1 MKQGL
6 TMFYSYRLSG
16 SGPFSISTSPAATS
30 ACLSDARLRSLISAR
45 GASLRW
51 AIRCYGWGYLG
62 RFGSLWSRVAP
73 WALAEKKSGV
83 RPNGLGSDRRMGC
96 ERRDVGL
103 ARHRDALGALDHA
116 ADRPAPARELAGGR
130 HVGLVLVDAALEHR
144 GPPADEPSHALG
156 GMAPRAEVLLAFGQ
170 IFLNGE
176 RSQVVPSRPT
186 STRRR
191 CFVAAF
197 FVMPPCRTLAA
208 GVLRRREPIH
218 AMNDLAF

>member
-1 MKQGL
+1 MSR
-6 TMFYSYRLSG
+6 TLSIG
-16 SGPFSISTSPAATS
+16 KVGPGPDFFWVRPFLYLYTPAATS

-116 ADRPAPARELAGGR
+116 ADRPAPAREPRGR
-130 HVGLVLVDAALEHR
+130 SRRWPCSCGRRARASRPACRRAFSRPWRHGASRR
-144 GPPADEPSHALG
+144 GPALG
-156 GMAPRAEVLLAFGQ
+156 LWPGL
-170 IFLNGE
+170 LNGE
-176 RSQVVPSRPT
+176 SIPGSAKPT
-186 STRRR
+186 QQAP
-191 CFVAAF
+191 V
-197 FVMPPCRTLAA
+197 A
-208 GVLRRREPIH
+208 GVCCRPW
-218 AMNDLAF
+218 

>member
-1 MKQGL
+1 MSRTLSIGKVGPGPD
-6 TMFYSYRLSG
+6 FSG
-16 SGPFSISTSPAATS
+16 SGPFYLYTPAATS

-103 ARHRDALGALDHA
+103 ARHRDA
-116 ADRPAPARELAGGR
+116 
-130 HVGLVLVDAALEHR
+130 
-144 GPPADEPSHALG
+144 
-156 GMAPRAEVLLAFGQ
+156 PR
-170 IFLNGE
+170 
-176 RSQVVPSRPT
+176 RSRPCSRSPST
-186 STRRR
+186 STRARGRSRR
-191 CFVAAF
+191 WPCSCGRRARASRPACRRAF
-197 FVMPPCRTLAA
+197 SRPWRHGAS
-208 GVLRRREPIH
+208 RRGPALGLWPGLLNGGEHPR
-218 AMNDLAF
+218 

>member
-1 MKQGL
+1 MAGFFFFNTSRTLSIGKVGPGPD
-6 TMFYSYRLSG
+6 FSG
-16 SGPFSISTSPAATS
+16 SGPFSISTPPAATS

-51 AIRCYGWGYLG
+51 AIRCYGWGCLG

-83 RPNGLGSDRRMGC
+83 RPNGLRSDRRMGC

-156 GMAPRAEVLLAFGQ
+156 GMAPRAGVRRLAFD
-170 IFLNGE
+170 
-176 RSQVVPSRPT
+176 QV
-186 STRRR
+186 
-191 CFVAAF
+191 F
-197 FVMPPCRTLAA
+197 
-208 GVLRRREPIH
+208 
-218 AMNDLAF
+218 

>member
-1 MKQGL
+1 MARGKQASGL
-6 TMFYSYRLSG
+6 LTQQKVLRAAVALFLEKGYAKTTTAEIAAAAGIRQSSFNMSRTLSIGKVGPGPDFSG
-16 SGPFSISTSPAATS
+16 SGPFSISTPPAATS

-156 GMAPRAEVLLAFGQ
+156 GMAPRAGVRRLAFGQ
-170 IFLNGE
+170 VF
-176 RSQVVPSRPT
+176 
-186 STRRR
+186 
-191 CFVAAF
+191 
-197 FVMPPCRTLAA
+197 
-208 GVLRRREPIH
+208 
-218 AMNDLAF
+218 